1 MEEYSVD
8 MNPDDAPATK
18 GDLRALAL
26 KGDALFVAM
35 KGDMLALKGEL
46 QGEFRALHRGL
57 ALEIVKTNARIDKQ
71 GDDVR
76 SEMRSLH
83 SDLVRKI
90 DGFMSTVGKID
101 RAQIIADWRL
111 TELEKRADDNNLPS

>member
-1 MEEYSVD
+1 MG

-18 GDLRALAL
+18 GDLRDLAL
-26 KGDALFVAM
+26 RGDVLLKGGL
-35 KGDMLALKGEL
+35 LTLKGEL
-46 QGEFRALHRGL
+46 QGEFRTLHRGL

-71 GDDVR
+71 GEEIR
-76 SEMRSLH
+76 TEMRTLH

-111 TELEKRADDNNLPS
+111 TELEKRVDDNNLPS

>member
-1 MEEYSVD
+1 

-26 KGDALFVAM
+26 KADLVA
-35 KGDMLALKGEL
+35 
-46 QGEFRALHRGL
+46 FHRGL

-71 GDDVR
+71 GEEIR
-76 SEMRSLH
+76 TEMRTLH

-90 DGFMSTVGKID
+90 DGFMSNVGKID

>member
-18 GDLRALAL
+18 GDLRDLAL
-26 KGDALFVAM
+26 KVDLV
-35 KGDMLALKGEL
+35 ALKGES
-46 QGEFRALHRGL
+46 QGEFRGELRAVHRGL
-57 ALEIVKTNARIDKQ
+57 ALEIVKTIARIDKQ
-71 GDDVR
+71 GEEIRV
-76 SEMRSLH
+76 EMRTLH